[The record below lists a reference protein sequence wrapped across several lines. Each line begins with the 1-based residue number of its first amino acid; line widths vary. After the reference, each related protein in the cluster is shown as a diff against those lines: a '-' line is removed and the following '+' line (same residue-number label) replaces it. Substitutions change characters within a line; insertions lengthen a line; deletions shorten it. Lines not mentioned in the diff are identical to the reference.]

1 MEQSID
7 DYSSVQPTL
16 SSINEDSSVA
26 YHSISSFTGFHS
38 SSNVEDHHLI
48 SSVGT
53 NPHSSG
59 VGDYHHSSSVF
70 PLSRYKVRESD
81 NKHETSIQLSV
92 AEDRLSKKTKN
103 TMDKFN
109 DSDNDDEFAQVDID
123 AAIAASLE
131 CSAKH
136 DHDNNDPNVSQR
148 VMSNAQGLDPNAFPS
163 TPPSTPPT
171 TASSTSGNVN
181 ALDRSR
187 VRQSP

>member
-1 MEQSID
+1 MRNYDTPWQCLFCTQPNVGGAHPVDDPNRNPHRCVMCEAPRPRPPREVVPHVLDDNVIPTVGGDEQS
-7 DYSSVQPTL
+7 
-16 SSINEDSSVA
+16 
-26 YHSISSFTGFHS
+26 FTCEFRG
-38 SSNVEDHHLI
+38 I
-48 SSVGT
+48 
-53 NPHSSG
+53 
-59 VGDYHHSSSVF
+59 
-70 PLSRYKVRESD
+70 
-81 NKHETSIQLSV
+81 
-92 AEDRLSKKTKN
+92 
-103 TMDKFN
+103 
-109 DSDNDDEFAQVDID
+109 DNDDDQFNLD